1 MDIRRPARWRDQ
13 PLAARLTLLVIAGG
27 MTVLLAW
34 NLGRGG
40 DFGFYQASARSM
52 SESWPALF
60 SGAFD
65 PSATVTL
72 DKLSGFAVPQ
82 ALSLRLFGHSTAA
95 LAFPQVIE
103 GLVTLW
109 ACSLVGLRWAG
120 VGTGLVAAA
129 AAGSTPI
136 FVSMFA
142 HPMEDGMVTAALA
155 VALLCWQHAALTGRW
170 WPLVTAGLAVGVGFQ
185 AKMVQA
191 WFVLPALLLGTL
203 LASARH
209 DGRPFRFGTRVIRAG
224 VLGIVAVLASVSWV
238 TALALTPSGSR
249 PWADGSTTDSPLAM
263 VFGYNGID
271 RFLPGAVPGS
281 VRSFTVPFGPHTWR
295 GGAAGFGKLLEPHL
309 ASQVA
314 WLLPAAVFGVVVAAV
329 VLVRRRARRITPAST
344 RTAHDTAGTPFGH
357 AFDTRAGAATL
368 AVLVVWLGTAA
379 LVLSVAAVPHT
390 AYVAAIG
397 VQLALLAAL
406 GWRGAVGLVRA
417 QSRALRALPAVLA
430 VAQLGWVV
438 FLAQGTAMPRV
449 LAGPAIT
456 VATVA
461 VVASVA
467 ALCWRPRWEATR
479 GPGWHRAS
487 RTTIALAAG
496 LALVAGPAAFS
507 LQALDAT
514 RDGSGVDASVGPW
527 PARWPIPA
535 GTPDVFH
542 VSSPDPWGGST
553 PYPRALSRLVA
564 TARRLEGYRHDEP
577 LFLTDTWHIS
587 APVID
592 ATGLPVLTDGGF
604 SGTVP
609 VFTTHQIRRRIA
621 DGLRVLVVEA
631 HAPRTDPVLRAA
643 LAGGC
648 RALSHGTRHARLP
661 MQPRRANGITWTVWH
676 CGLPGPSV
684 GPGVHHGHH
693 SHRGHHASAGGEHLA
708 QGHRRASRDAFDVAG
723 HVGERTLGDGR
734 VGAHPG
740 VGLPRLRVPLRT

>member
-27 MTVLLAW
+27 TTVLLAW

-40 DFGFYQASARSM
+40 DFSFYQASARSM

-82 ALSLRLFGHSTAA
+82 ALSFRLFGHSTAA
-95 LAFPQVIE
+95 LAFPQVVE

-129 AAGSTPI
+129 AAGSTPV

-209 DGRPFRFGTRVIRAG
+209 DGRPFRFGTRVVRAG
-224 VLGIVAVLASVSWV
+224 VLGIVAIAASLSWV

-249 PWADGSTTDSPLAM
+249 PWADGSTDDSPLAM

-281 VRSFTVPFGPHTWR
+281 VRSFAVPFGPHTWR
-295 GGAAGFGKLLEPHL
+295 GGPAGFGKLLGPHL

-314 WLLPAAVFGVVVAAV
+314 WLLPAALFGVVVAAV
-329 VLVRRRARRITPAST
+329 VLVRRRRAERP
-344 RTAHDTAGTPFGH
+344 GTLGSPFGH
-357 AFDTRAGAATL
+357 AFDTRAGAATV
-368 AVLVVWLGTAA
+368 AVLVVWFGTAA
-379 LVLSVAAVPHT
+379 AVLSVAAVPHT

-417 QSRALRALPAVLA
+417 QARGLRALPVVLA

-438 FLAQGTAMPRV
+438 FLARGTAMPSV
-449 LAGPAIT
+449 LAVPAIA
-456 VATVA
+456 VSTVA
-461 VVASVA
+461 VVATLVA
-467 ALCWRPRWEATR
+467 VWRRPRWEATR
-479 GPGWHRAS
+479 GQDRHRAS
-487 RTTIALAAG
+487 RTVIALAAG

-527 PARWPIPA
+527 PARWPIPV
-535 GTPDVFH
+535 GSPDVFH
-542 VSSPDPWGGST
+542 VSRPDPWGGST

-577 LFLTDTWHIS
+577 LFMTDTWHIS

-648 RALSHGTRHARLP
+648 RALTSGTRHARLP
-661 MQPRRANGITWTVWH
+661 MQPRRADGIAWTVWH

-684 GPGVHHGHH
+684 GPGAHRRHG
-693 SHRGHHASAGGEHLA
+693 SARGEHLA
-708 QGHRRASRDAFDVAG
+708 QGHRRTPGDAFDVAG
-723 HVGERTLGDGR
+723 HVREHPLGDGR

-740 VGLPRLRVPLRT
+740 VGLPRRRVPLRT

>member
-13 PLAARLTLLVIAGG
+13 PLAARLTLLVIAAGT
-27 MTVLLAW
+27 TVLLAW

-40 DFGFYQASARSM
+40 DFSFYQASARSM
-52 SESWPALF
+52 SESWPALI

-82 ALSLRLFGHSTAA
+82 ALSLRLFGHFTAA
-95 LAFPQVIE
+95 LAFPQVVE

-129 AAGSTPI
+129 AAGSTPV

-155 VALLCWQHAALTGRW
+155 VALLCWQHAAVTGRW
-170 WPLVTAGLAVGVGFQ
+170 WPLVAAGLAVGVGFQ

-191 WFVLPALLLGTL
+191 WFVLPALLVGTL
-203 LASARH
+203 LASAGH
-209 DGRPFRFGTRVIRAG
+209 DGRPFRFGTRVVRAG

-249 PWADGSTTDSPLAM
+249 PWADGSTDDSPLAM

-295 GGAAGFGKLLEPHL
+295 GGPAGFGKLLGPHL

-329 VLVRRRARRITPAST
+329 VLVRRRAERPGALGS
-344 RTAHDTAGTPFGH
+344 PFGH
-357 AFDTRAGAATL
+357 AFDTRAGSATL

-379 LVLSVAAVPHT
+379 AVLSVAAVPHT

-417 QSRALRALPAVLA
+417 QSRGLRALPVVLA
-430 VAQLGWVV
+430 AAQLGWVV
-438 FLAQGTAMPRV
+438 FLARGTAMPTV
-449 LAGPAIT
+449 LAVPAIT
-456 VATVA
+456 VSTVA
-461 VVASVA
+461 VVATLVA
-467 ALCWRPRWEATR
+467 VWRRPRWEATR
-479 GPGWHRAS
+479 GPDRHRAS
-487 RTTIALAAG
+487 RTVIALAAG

-527 PARWPIPA
+527 PARWPIPV
-535 GTPDVFH
+535 GSPDVFH
-542 VSSPDPWGGST
+542 VSRPDPWGGST

-577 LFLTDTWHIS
+577 LFMTDTWHIS

-648 RALSHGTRHARLP
+648 RVLTSGTRHARLP
-661 MQPRRANGITWTVWH
+661 MQPRRADGIAWTVWH

-684 GPGVHHGHH
+684 GPGAHRHHG
-693 SHRGHHASAGGEHLA
+693 SARGEHLA
-708 QGHRRASRDAFDVAG
+708 QGHRRTPGDALDITG
-723 HVGERTLGDGR
+723 HVRERPLGNGR

>member
-1 MDIRRPARWRDQ
+1 VDIRRPARWRDQ
-13 PLAARLTLLVIAGG
+13 PLAARLTLLVIAAGT
-27 MTVLLAW
+27 TVLLVW

-40 DFGFYQASARSM
+40 DFSFYQASARSM
-52 SESWPALF
+52 SESWPALL
-60 SGAFD
+60 SGSFD

-82 ALSLRLFGHSTAA
+82 ALSIRLFGHSTAA
-95 LAFPQVIE
+95 LAFPQVVE

-129 AAGSTPI
+129 AAGSTPV

-170 WPLVTAGLAVGVGFQ
+170 WPLVTAGLAIGVGFQ

-209 DGRPFRFGTRVIRAG
+209 DGGSFRPGMRVVRAG

-329 VLVRRRARRITPAST
+329 VLVRRRARRITPSST
-344 RTAHDTAGTPFGH
+344 HTPHDTVGTPFGH

-379 LVLSVAAVPHT
+379 AVLSVAAVPHT

-417 QSRALRALPAVLA
+417 QSRALRALPVVLA

-438 FLAQGTAMPRV
+438 FLARGTEMPRV

-461 VVASVA
+461 VVAGLV

-527 PARWPIPA
+527 PARWPIPV
-535 GTPDVFH
+535 GSPDVFH

-564 TARRLEGYRHDEP
+564 TARRLDGYRHDEP

-661 MQPRRANGITWTVWH
+661 MQPRRANGIAWTVWH

-684 GPGVHHGHH
+684 GPGVQHGRHGHH
-693 SHRGHHASAGGEHLA
+693 GSAGGEHLA

-723 HVGERTLGDGR
+723 HVRERPLGDGR

>member
-40 DFGFYQASARSM
+40 DFSFYQASARSM

-329 VLVRRRARRITPAST
+329 VLVRRRARRTTPAST

-368 AVLVVWLGTAA
+368 TVLVVWLGTAA

>member
-314 WLLPAAVFGVVVAAV
+314 WLLPEAVFGVVVAAV

-368 AVLVVWLGTAA
+368 TVLVVWLGTAA

-417 QSRALRALPAVLA
+417 QSRVLRALPVVLA

>member
-224 VLGIVAVLASVSWV
+224 VLGVVAVLASVSWV

-249 PWADGSTTDSPLAM
+249 PWADGSTDDSPLAM

-329 VLVRRRARRITPAST
+329 VLVRWRARRTTPAST
-344 RTAHDTAGTPFGH
+344 HTPHDTAGTPFGH

-417 QSRALRALPAVLA
+417 QSRALRALPVVLA

>member
-27 MTVLLAW
+27 TTVLLVW

-40 DFGFYQASARSM
+40 DFSFYQASARSM

-95 LAFPQVIE
+95 LAFPQVVE

-129 AAGSTPI
+129 AAGSTPV

-155 VALLCWQHAALTGRW
+155 VALLCWQHAALSGRW

-209 DGRPFRFGTRVIRAG
+209 DGRPFRFGTRVVRAG
-224 VLGIVAVLASVSWV
+224 VLGIVAVAASLSWV

-249 PWADGSTTDSPLAM
+249 PWADGSTDDSPLAM

-281 VRSFTVPFGPHTWR
+281 VRSFAVPFGPHTWR
-295 GGAAGFGKLLEPHL
+295 GGPAGFGKLLGPHL

-314 WLLPAAVFGVVVAAV
+314 WLLPAAVFGVLVAAV
-329 VLVRRRARRITPAST
+329 VLVRRRAERPGAPGS
-344 RTAHDTAGTPFGH
+344 PFGH

-368 AVLVVWLGTAA
+368 AVLVVWFATAA
-379 LVLSVAAVPHT
+379 AVLSVAAVPHT

-417 QSRALRALPAVLA
+417 QARGLRALPVVLA

-438 FLAQGTAMPRV
+438 FLARGTAMPSV
-449 LAGPAIT
+449 LAEPAIT
-456 VATVA
+456 VSTVA
-461 VVASVA
+461 VVATLVA
-467 ALCWRPRWEATR
+467 VWRRPRWEVTR
-479 GPGWHRAS
+479 GPDRHRAS
-487 RTTIALAAG
+487 RTVIALAAG

-527 PARWPIPA
+527 PARWPIPV

-542 VSSPDPWGGST
+542 VSRPDPWGGST
-553 PYPRALSRLVA
+553 PYPRALSRLVS

-577 LFLTDTWHIS
+577 LFMTDTWHIS

-631 HAPRTDPVLRAA
+631 HAPHTDPVLRAA

-648 RALSHGTRHARLP
+648 RALTSGTRHARLP
-661 MQPRRANGITWTVWH
+661 MQPRRADGITWTVWH

-684 GPGVHHGHH
+684 GPGAHRHHG
-693 SHRGHHASAGGEHLA
+693 SARGEHLA
-708 QGHRRASRDAFDVAG
+708 QGHRRTPGDALDITG
-723 HVGERTLGDGR
+723 HVRERPLGDGR

>member
-13 PLAARLTLLVIAGG
+13 PLAARLTLFVIAAGT
-27 MTVLLAW
+27 TVLLAW

-40 DFGFYQASARSM
+40 DFSFYQASARSM
-52 SESWPALF
+52 SESWPALL

-95 LAFPQVIE
+95 LAFPQVVE

-129 AAGSTPI
+129 ATGSTPV

-170 WPLVTAGLAVGVGFQ
+170 WPLVAAGLAVGVGFQ

-203 LASARH
+203 LATARH
-209 DGRPFRFGTRVIRAG
+209 DGGPLRLGMRVVRAG
-224 VLGIVAVLASVSWV
+224 VLGIVAVGASLSWV

-249 PWADGSTTDSPLAM
+249 PWADGSTDDSPLAM

-281 VRSFTVPFGPHTWR
+281 VRSFAVPVGPHTWR
-295 GGAAGFGKLLEPHL
+295 GGPAGFGKLLGPHL

-314 WLLPAAVFGVVVAAV
+314 WLLPAAVFGVVVAAA
-329 VLVRRRARRITPAST
+329 VLVRRRVERLDGPGSA
-344 RTAHDTAGTPFGH
+344 FGH
-357 AFDTRAGAATL
+357 AFDTRAGSATL
-368 AVLVVWLGTAA
+368 AVLVVWFGTAA
-379 LVLSVAAVPHT
+379 AVLSVAAVPHT

-417 QSRALRALPAVLA
+417 RSRALRALPVALA

-438 FLAQGTAMPRV
+438 FLARGTAMPRV
-449 LAGPAIT
+449 LAGPAIAL
-456 VATVA
+456 ATVA
-461 VVASVA
+461 VVAGVVA
-467 ALCWRPRWEATR
+467 VWWRPRWEATH
-479 GPGWHRAS
+479 GPGRHRAS
-487 RTTIALAAG
+487 RTAIALTAG
-496 LALVAGPAAFS
+496 LALLAGPAAFC

-527 PARWPIPA
+527 PARWPAPV
-535 GTPDVFH
+535 GSPDVFH
-542 VSSPDPWGGST
+542 VSRPDPWGGST
-553 PYPRALSRLVA
+553 PYPRALRRLVA
-564 TARRLEGYRHDEP
+564 TARRLEGNRHDEP
-577 LFLTDTWHIS
+577 LFLTDTWHVS
-587 APVID
+587 APIID

-621 DGLRVLVVEA
+621 DGLRVLVVEV

-648 RALSHGTRHARLP
+648 RALTGVARHARPPLRP
-661 MQPRRANGITWTVWH
+661 HRAAGVTWTVWH

-684 GPGVHHGHH
+684 RPGAHH
-693 SHRGHHASAGGEHLA
+693 HRRGSARGEHLA
-708 QGHRRASRDAFDVAG
+708 QGDRRTAGDAFDVAG
-723 HVGERTLGDGR
+723 HVRERPLSDGR

-740 VGLPRLRVPLRT
+740 VGLPRLRVPPRT

>member
-1 MDIRRPARWRDQ
+1 VDIRRPARWRDQ

-329 VLVRRRARRITPAST
+329 VLVRRRARRTTPAST

>member
-27 MTVLLAW
+27 TTALLAW

-40 DFGFYQASARSM
+40 DFSFYQASARSM

-95 LAFPQVIE
+95 LAFPQVVE

-129 AAGSTPI
+129 AAGSTPV

-203 LASARH
+203 LASARY
-209 DGRPFRFGTRVIRAG
+209 DGGSFRFGTRVVRAG

-249 PWADGSTTDSPLAM
+249 PWADGSTDDSPLAM

-295 GGAAGFGKLLEPHL
+295 GGPAGFGKLLGPHL

-329 VLVRRRARRITPAST
+329 VLVRRRAERPGALGS
-344 RTAHDTAGTPFGH
+344 PFGH
-357 AFDTRAGAATL
+357 AFDTRAGSATL

-379 LVLSVAAVPHT
+379 AVLSVAAVPHT

-417 QSRALRALPAVLA
+417 QARGLRALPVVLA
-430 VAQLGWVV
+430 AAQLGWVV
-438 FLAQGTAMPRV
+438 FLARGTAMPSV
-449 LAGPAIT
+449 LAVPAIA
-456 VATVA
+456 VSTVA
-461 VVASVA
+461 VVATLVA
-467 ALCWRPRWEATR
+467 VWWRPRWEATR
-479 GPGWHRAS
+479 GPDRHRAS
-487 RTTIALAAG
+487 RTVIALAAG

-527 PARWPIPA
+527 PARWPIPV
-535 GTPDVFH
+535 GSPDVFH
-542 VSSPDPWGGST
+542 VSRPDPWGGST

-577 LFLTDTWHIS
+577 LFMTDTWHIS

-643 LAGGC
+643 LVGGC
-648 RALSHGTRHARLP
+648 RALTSGTRHARLP
-661 MQPRRANGITWTVWH
+661 MQPRRADGIAWTVWH

-684 GPGVHHGHH
+684 GPGAHRHHG
-693 SHRGHHASAGGEHLA
+693 SARGEHLA
-708 QGHRRASRDAFDVAG
+708 QGHRRTPGDAFDVAG
-723 HVGERTLGDGR
+723 HVRERPLGDGR

>member
-13 PLAARLTLLVIAGG
+13 PLAARLTLLVIVAGT
-27 MTVLLAW
+27 TVLLAW

-52 SESWPALF
+52 SESWPALL

-95 LAFPQVIE
+95 LAFPQVVE

-170 WPLVTAGLAVGVGFQ
+170 WPLVAAGLAVGVGFQ

-209 DGRPFRFGTRVIRAG
+209 DGGSFRLGTRLVRAG
-224 VLGIVAVLASVSWV
+224 VLGIVAVVASLSWV
-238 TALALTPSGSR
+238 TALALTPSGAR
-249 PWADGSTTDSPLAM
+249 PWADGSTDDSPLAM

-281 VRSFTVPFGPHTWR
+281 VRSFAVPFGPHTWR
-295 GGAAGFGKLLEPHL
+295 GGAAGFGKLLGPHL

-329 VLVRRRARRITPAST
+329 VLVRRRAERLDAPGS
-344 RTAHDTAGTPFGH
+344 PFGH
-357 AFDTRAGAATL
+357 AFDTRAGSATL
-368 AVLVVWLGTAA
+368 AVLVVWFGTAA
-379 LVLSVAAVPHT
+379 AVLSVAAVPHT

-417 QSRALRALPAVLA
+417 QSPRLRVLPVVLA

-438 FLAQGTAMPRV
+438 FLARGTSMPSV

-456 VATVA
+456 IATVA
-461 VVASVA
+461 VVASVVA
-467 ALCWRPRWEATR
+467 VWRRPRWEATR
-479 GPGWHRAS
+479 GPGRLRAS
-487 RTTIALAAG
+487 RTAIALAAG
-496 LALVAGPAAFS
+496 LALIAGPAAFS

-527 PARWPIPA
+527 PARWPIPM
-535 GTPDVFH
+535 GSPDAFH
-542 VSSPDPWGGST
+542 LSRPDPWGGST
-553 PYPRALSRLVA
+553 PYPRALRRLVA

-621 DGLRVLVVEA
+621 AGLRVLVVEA

-648 RALSHGTRHARLP
+648 RALTRVARHARLP
-661 MQPRRANGITWTVWH
+661 MQPRRADGITWTVWH

-684 GPGVHHGHH
+684 GPGAHH
-693 SHRGHHASAGGEHLA
+693 RHHASARGEHLA
-708 QGHRRASRDAFDVAG
+708 QGHRRTPGDAFDVAG
-723 HVGERTLGDGR
+723 HVREGSLGDGR

>member
-13 PLAARLTLLVIAGG
+13 PLAARLTLLVIAAGT
-27 MTVLLAW
+27 TVLLAW

-40 DFGFYQASARSM
+40 DFSFYQASARSM

-95 LAFPQVIE
+95 LAFPQVVE

-129 AAGSTPI
+129 AAGSTPV

-170 WPLVTAGLAVGVGFQ
+170 WPLVAAGLAVGVGFQ

-209 DGRPFRFGTRVIRAG
+209 DGGSFRPGMRVVRAG
-224 VLGIVAVLASVSWV
+224 VLGIVAVVASLSWV

-249 PWADGSTTDSPLAM
+249 PWADGSTDDSPLAM

-295 GGAAGFGKLLEPHL
+295 GGPAGFGKLLGPHL

-329 VLVRRRARRITPAST
+329 VLVHRRAERPGALGS
-344 RTAHDTAGTPFGH
+344 PFGH
-357 AFDTRAGAATL
+357 AFDTRAGSATL

-379 LVLSVAAVPHT
+379 AVLSVAAVPHT

-417 QSRALRALPAVLA
+417 QARGLRALPVVLA

-438 FLAQGTAMPRV
+438 FLARGTAMPGV

-461 VVASVA
+461 VVAGVMA
-467 ALCWRPRWEATR
+467 VWRRPRWEATR
-479 GPGWHRAS
+479 GPGRHRAS
-487 RTTIALAAG
+487 RTAIALAAG
-496 LALVAGPAAFS
+496 LALLAGPAAFS

-527 PARWPIPA
+527 PARWPIPM
-535 GTPDVFH
+535 GSPDVFH

-577 LFLTDTWHIS
+577 LFLTDTWHVS

-648 RALSHGTRHARLP
+648 RALGRGTRHARLP
-661 MQPRRANGITWTVWH
+661 VQPRRADGATWTVWH

-684 GPGVHHGHH
+684 GPGAHH
-693 SHRGHHASAGGEHLA
+693 HRHGSARGEHLA
-708 QGHRRASRDAFDVAG
+708 QGHRRTPGDAFDVTG
-723 HVGERTLGDGR
+723 HVRERPLGDGR

>member
-461 VVASVA
+461 VVASVV

>member
-13 PLAARLTLLVIAGG
+13 PLAARLTLLVIAAGT
-27 MTVLLAW
+27 TVLLAW

-40 DFGFYQASARSM
+40 DFSFYQASARSM

-95 LAFPQVIE
+95 LAFPQVVE

-129 AAGSTPI
+129 AAGSTPV

-224 VLGIVAVLASVSWV
+224 VLGIVAVVASLSWV
-238 TALALTPSGSR
+238 TALAVTPSGSR
-249 PWADGSTTDSPLAM
+249 PWADGSTDDSPLAM

-295 GGAAGFGKLLEPHL
+295 GGPAGFGKLLGPHL

-314 WLLPAAVFGVVVAAV
+314 WLLPAAVFGVLVTAV
-329 VLVRRRARRITPAST
+329 VLVRRRAERPGAPGS
-344 RTAHDTAGTPFGH
+344 PFGH

-368 AVLVVWLGTAA
+368 AVLVVWFATAA
-379 LVLSVAAVPHT
+379 AVLSVAAVPHT

-417 QSRALRALPAVLA
+417 QARGLRALPVVLA

-438 FLAQGTAMPRV
+438 FLARGTAMPSV
-449 LAGPAIT
+449 LAEPAIT
-456 VATVA
+456 VSTVA
-461 VVASVA
+461 VVATLVA
-467 ALCWRPRWEATR
+467 VWRRPRWEVTR
-479 GPGWHRAS
+479 GPDRHRAS
-487 RTTIALAAG
+487 RTVIALAAG

-527 PARWPIPA
+527 PARWPIPV

-542 VSSPDPWGGST
+542 VSRPDPWGGST

-564 TARRLEGYRHDEP
+564 TARRLEGYRHDDP
-577 LFLTDTWHIS
+577 LFMTDTWHIS

-631 HAPRTDPVLRAA
+631 HAPHTDPVLRAA

-648 RALSHGTRHARLP
+648 RALSSGTRHARLP
-661 MQPRRANGITWTVWH
+661 MQPRRADGITWTVWH

-684 GPGVHHGHH
+684 GPGAHRHHG
-693 SHRGHHASAGGEHLA
+693 SARGEHLA
-708 QGHRRASRDAFDVAG
+708 QGHRRTPGDAFAVAG
-723 HVGERTLGDGR
+723 HVRERPFGDGR

>member
-1 MDIRRPARWRDQ
+1 VDIRRPARWRDQ

-417 QSRALRALPAVLA
+417 QSRALRALPVVLA

>member
-1 MDIRRPARWRDQ
+1 VDIRRPARWRDQ
-13 PLAARLTLLVIAGG
+13 PLAARLTLLVIAAGT
-27 MTVLLAW
+27 TVLLVW

-40 DFGFYQASARSM
+40 DFSFYQASARSM

-82 ALSLRLFGHSTAA
+82 ALSIRLFGHSTAA
-95 LAFPQVIE
+95 LAFPQVVE

-120 VGTGLVAAA
+120 VGTGLAAAA
-129 AAGSTPI
+129 AAGSTPV

-209 DGRPFRFGTRVIRAG
+209 DGGSFRSGVRVVRAG

-238 TALALTPSGSR
+238 TALALTPSTSR
-249 PWADGSTTDSPLAM
+249 PWADGSTDDSPLAM

-295 GGAAGFGKLLEPHL
+295 GGAAGFGKLLGPHL

-329 VLVRRRARRITPAST
+329 VLVRRRARRITPSST
-344 RTAHDTAGTPFGH
+344 HTPHDTVGTPFGH

-379 LVLSVAAVPHT
+379 AVLSVAAVPHT

-417 QSRALRALPAVLA
+417 QSRALRALPVVLA
-430 VAQLGWVV
+430 VAQLSWVV
-438 FLAQGTAMPRV
+438 FLARGTEMPRV

-456 VATVA
+456 VTTVA
-461 VVASVA
+461 VVATLA

-527 PARWPIPA
+527 PARWPIPV
-535 GTPDVFH
+535 GSPDVFH

-661 MQPRRANGITWTVWH
+661 MQPRRANGIAWTVWH

-684 GPGVHHGHH
+684 GPGVHHRHT
-693 SHRGHHASAGGEHLA
+693 SARGEHLA

-723 HVGERTLGDGR
+723 HVRERPLGDGR

>member
-155 VALLCWQHAALTGRW
+155 VALLCWQHAALTGQW

-203 LASARH
+203 LAAARH

-224 VLGIVAVLASVSWV
+224 VLGVVAVLASVSWV

-281 VRSFTVPFGPHTWR
+281 VRSFTVPFGPHTWL

-329 VLVRRRARRITPAST
+329 VLVRRRARRITRAST
-344 RTAHDTAGTPFGH
+344 RTAHDTAGTSFGH

-417 QSRALRALPAVLA
+417 QSRVLRALPVVLA

-461 VVASVA
+461 VVASVV

-693 SHRGHHASAGGEHLA
+693 GHHASAGGEHLA

>member
-1 MDIRRPARWRDQ
+1 VDIRRPARWRDQ
-13 PLAARLTLLVIAGG
+13 PLAARHTLLVIAGG
-27 MTVLLAW
+27 TTVLLAW

-40 DFGFYQASARSM
+40 DFSFYQASARSM

-417 QSRALRALPAVLA
+417 QSRVLRALPVVLA

>member
-224 VLGIVAVLASVSWV
+224 VLGIVTVLASVSWV

-397 VQLALLAAL
+397 VQLALLAAF

-417 QSRALRALPAVLA
+417 QSRALRALPVVLA

-621 DGLRVLVVEA
+621 DGLRMLVVEA

-693 SHRGHHASAGGEHLA
+693 SHRGHHASARGEHLA

>member
-155 VALLCWQHAALTGRW
+155 VALLCWQHAALTGQW

-224 VLGIVAVLASVSWV
+224 VLGVVAVLASVSWV

-249 PWADGSTTDSPLAM
+249 PWADGSTTDSPLAT

-271 RFLPGAVPGS
+271 RFLPGAVPGA

-417 QSRALRALPAVLA
+417 QSRVLRALPVVLA

-461 VVASVA
+461 VVAGVV

-553 PYPRALSRLVA
+553 PYPGALSRLVA

-693 SHRGHHASAGGEHLA
+693 SHHASAGGEHLA

>member
-1 MDIRRPARWRDQ
+1 VDIRRPARWRDQ

>member
-1 MDIRRPARWRDQ
+1 MDTERPARWRDQ
-13 PLAARLTLLVIAGG
+13 PVAALLTLLAIAAG
-27 MTVLLAW
+27 MTVLLSW

-40 DFGFYQASARSM
+40 DASFYEASARSM
-52 SESWPALF
+52 SESWPALL
-60 SGAFD
+60 SGSFD

-95 LAFPQVIE
+95 LALPQVVE

-129 AAGSTPI
+129 AAASTPI
-136 FVSMFA
+136 FVSVFA

-170 WPLVTAGLAVGVGFQ
+170 WPLVAAGLAVGVGFQ
-185 AKMVQA
+185 AKMAQA
-191 WFVLPALLLGTL
+191 WFLLPALLLGTL
-203 LASARH
+203 LATARQ
-209 DGRPFRFGTRVIRAG
+209 DGGPLRLGMRVVRAG
-224 VLGIVAVLASVSWV
+224 VFGIVAVGASLSWV
-238 TALALTPSGSR
+238 TALALTPAASR
-249 PWADGSTTDSPLAM
+249 PWADGSTDDSPLAM

-281 VRSFTVPFGPHTWR
+281 VRSSAVPLGPHTWR
-295 GGAAGFGKLLEPHL
+295 GGAAGVDKLLGPHL

-314 WLLPAAVFGVVVAAV
+314 WLLPAALFGVVIAAV
-329 VLVRRRARRITPAST
+329 VLVRRRVRRRVRSVEHSST
-344 RTAHDTAGTPFGH
+344 EVSRAIAGTPFGN
-357 AFDTRAGAATL
+357 AFDTSAGSATL
-368 AVLVVWLGTAA
+368 VVLVVWLGTAA
-379 LVLSVAAVPHT
+379 AVLSVAAVPHT

-417 QSRALRALPAVLA
+417 QSAWLRALPVVLA

-438 FLAQGTAMPRV
+438 FLARGTTMPRV

-456 VATVA
+456 VSTVA
-461 VVASVA
+461 VVATVVSVW
-467 ALCWRPRWEATR
+467 WRPRWEATR
-479 GPGWHRAS
+479 GPGRHRAS
-487 RTTIALAAG
+487 RTAIAIATA
-496 LALVAGPAAFS
+496 VAVVTGPAAFS

-535 GTPDVFH
+535 GSPDVFH
-542 VSSPDPWGGST
+542 VSHPDPWGGST
-553 PYPRALSRLVA
+553 PYPGALRRLVA
-564 TARRLEGYRHDEP
+564 AARRVEGYRHGEP
-577 LFLTDTWHIS
+577 LFLTDTWRIS
-587 APVID
+587 APVIA

-604 SGTVP
+604 SGSVP
-609 VFTTHQIRRRIA
+609 VFTTQQIRRRIA

-648 RALSHGTRHARLP
+648 RDRTGFVRHAHLPVRLR
-661 MQPRRANGITWTVWH
+661 QANGITWTVWH

-684 GPGVHHGHH
+684 GP
-693 SHRGHHASAGGEHLA
+693 RGPHAGHASARGEHLA
-708 QGHRRASRDAFDVAG
+708 QGHRRPAGDPLDVAG
-723 HVGERTLGDGR
+723 HVRESSLGDRR
-734 VGAHPG
+734 VGAHPRI
-740 VGLPRLRVPLRT
+740 GLPRLRVPPRT